1 MPVPMV
7 KELIKLRDEA
17 ERLLEVYTE
26 HKDSEFYDLQRR
38 VHLDLDRFLMEHRE
52 EAILLMV
59 DGLNEEIKK
68 MVDKTKP
75 IKKVHMLSRIMMALR
90 RSTPAEP
97 ERDINHYEEPVVFE
111 LPQKGEV

>member
-7 KELIKLRDEA
+7 KELSRLRDEA
-17 ERLLEVYTE
+17 ARLLETYTE
-26 HKDSEFYDLQRR
+26 FKESDEQDLRR
-38 VHLDLDRFLMEHRE
+38 KAHLDLDRFLMEHRE

-75 IKKVHMLSRIMMALR
+75 VKKVHMLSRIMIALR
-90 RSTPAEP
+90 VKKNEEP
-97 ERDINHYEEPVVFE
+97 EHINNHYEEPVIFE
-111 LPQKGEV
+111 LPQKGEA